1 MTLLRVIRHTSA
13 EWCQETS
20 IAGLGKTV
28 KNDSSYFKKAYWF
41 ILFLIGT
48 IWTVINLFGVINAF
62 FEYKVSTSNDLTFST
77 SISFP
82 AVSICNQN
90 RWSKIFVFILKF
102 PSFCQF
108 NEARK
113 FQIIVTLPSNWDLF
127 VCVYIWISHSWS
139 SLFEI
144 QKGCNF

>member
-1 MTLLRVIRHTSA
+1 MTLAKVIWHTFD
-13 EWCQETS
+13 EWCKDTS
-20 IAGLGKTV
+20 IAGLGKAM
-28 KNDSSYFKKAYWF
+28 KSDSRFKKAYWF

-48 IWTVINLFGVINAF
+48 IWTIINLFGVINAF

-90 RWSKIFVFILKF
+90 RWSKILFILKF
-102 PSFCQF
+102 PSFCQLK
-108 NEARK
+108 EARK
-113 FQIIVTLPSNWDLF
+113 FQIIVTVPSNWDVF